1 MMAHESL
8 EEYEKALEYDKKS
21 TEIYKGVYGEIHE
34 ETAISYNNL
43 TNERL
48 SSNTQKSLEGS

>member
-1 MMAHESL
+1 MAHESL